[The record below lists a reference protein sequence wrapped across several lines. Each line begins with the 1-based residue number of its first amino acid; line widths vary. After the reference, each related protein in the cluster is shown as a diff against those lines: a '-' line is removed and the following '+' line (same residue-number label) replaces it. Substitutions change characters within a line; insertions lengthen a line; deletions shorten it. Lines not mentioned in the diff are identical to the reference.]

1 MPVPLLPC
9 RYRLPASADSA
20 VVRAF
25 AREVAR
31 EFALPPQL
39 GEILHHR
46 GLTSL
51 DQVQKFL
58 YPQLAM
64 LPSPDSM
71 KGMGPAVACILAACQ
86 RGKPIFIHGDYD
98 VDGISATALLI
109 SFFGEIG
116 MKAAFYIP
124 NRLEEGYGL
133 SRESIDRLLA
143 LADPGQ
149 LDRPGRLEGGVLI
162 SVDCGITAV
171 SEVAYAQ
178 GLGLRVVITDHHE
191 PKEELPG
198 AEAILDPKQ
207 PGCGFPFAELAGVG
221 VAFFLVIAL
230 RKALVEAGLIATT
243 AVPNLKKY
251 LDLVALGTVADVV
264 PLTGVNRILVRAGLE
279 VLSAKNR
286 FGVLSLCELCGI
298 ADHQVLAEDIAFKLA
313 PRLNAAGRFGVPL
326 TGVRLLLADSLEQ
339 SRQLATELEQLNRE
353 RKQLEQ
359 AILPLIAGQCGPQI
373 EAGAE
378 GLVVYQPGCHPGI
391 SGILASRI
399 GDSHRLPTIIFTDE
413 FQQGAGEARLKGSGR
428 SIPGVNLFQLL
439 EQCSP
444 WIEQFGGHAMAVG
457 LSIKKSQLESFV
469 QAFHRQAAVQRPQ
482 LPPAGQVAIDFH
494 LQDRSQLDQ
503 GLVQSLQLLQPF
515 GEGNPEPVF
524 LLSGE
529 LLLQPREI
537 KGHLAFSIRGD
548 RRVFPGIGFHLA
560 DPCRDFHQ
568 PVDLVFQL
576 KRSWYKGVG
585 RDQIQAL
592 HLISI

>member
-1 MPVPLLPC
+1 MPAPRPPSRYLLP
-9 RYRLPASADSA
+9 ANADSA
-20 VVRAF
+20 EVRAF
-25 AREVAR
+25 ASQVAR
-31 EFALPPQL
+31 EFSLPPQL

-46 GLTSL
+46 GVTTL
-51 DQVQKFL
+51 DQVQQFL

-64 LPSPDSM
+64 LPSPETM

-86 RGKPIFIHGDYD
+86 TGKPIFIHGDYD
-98 VDGISATALLI
+98 VDGISATALLLT
-109 SFFGEIG
+109 FFGEIG
-116 MKAAFYIP
+116 IEATCYIP

-133 SRESIDRLLA
+133 SRGSIDRLLA
-143 LADPGQ
+143 LTDPGQ
-149 LDRPGRLEGGVLI
+149 LDQIRGGVLI
-162 SVDCGITAV
+162 TVDCGITAIA
-171 SEVAYAQ
+171 EVAYAQ

-207 PGCGFPFAELAGVG
+207 PGCGFPFAQLAGVG
-221 VAFFLVIAL
+221 VAFFLIIAL
-230 RKALVEAGLIATT
+230 RRALVEGGLIATT

-264 PLTGVNRILVRAGLE
+264 PLIGVNRILVRAGLE

-286 FGVLSLCELCGI
+286 FGVFSLCELCGI

-313 PRLNAAGRFGVPL
+313 PRINAAGRFGVPL
-326 TGVRLLLADSLEQ
+326 TGVELLLADSLEQ
-339 SRQLATELEQLNRE
+339 SRQLAIELEQLNQE

-359 AILPLIAGQCGPQI
+359 AILPLLAGQCGPQI
-373 EAGAE
+373 EAGAD

-391 SGILASRI
+391 SGILASKI
-399 GDSHRLPTIIFTDE
+399 GESHRRPTIIFTDE
-413 FQQGAGEARLKGSGR
+413 LQQGAGEARLKGSGR

-439 EQCSP
+439 DQCSP
-444 WIEQFGGHAMAVG
+444 WIEQYGGHAMAVG
-457 LSIKKSQLESFV
+457 LSIKKSQLEPFV
-469 QAFHRQAAVQRPQ
+469 QAFHRQARMQRPTP
-482 LPPAGQVAIDFH
+482 PPAGQVAIDFH
-494 LQDRSQLDQ
+494 LRDTSQLDQ

-524 LLSGE
+524 LLTGE

-537 KGHLAFSIRGD
+537 KGHLAFNLRGD
-548 RRVFPGIGFHLA
+548 RQLFPGIGFHLA
-560 DPCRDFHQ
+560 EAGRNFHQ

-592 HLISI
+592 HLIPV

>member
-1 MPVPLLPC
+1 MTPT
-9 RYRLPASADSA
+9 RYRLPANADSA
-20 VVRAF
+20 EVRAF

-39 GEILHHR
+39 GELLHHR

-51 DQVQKFL
+51 DQVQAFL

-64 LPSPDSM
+64 LPSPDGM

-98 VDGISATALLI
+98 VDGISATALLV
-109 SFFGEIG
+109 SFLGEIG
-116 MKAAFYIP
+116 IAAAYYIP

-133 SRESIDRLLA
+133 SRASIDRLLT
-143 LADPGQ
+143 LASPGQ
-149 LDRPGRLEGGVLI
+149 IDRIRGGVLI

-171 SEVAYAQ
+171 GEVAYAQ

-191 PKEELPG
+191 PKEELPE

-207 PGCGFPFAELAGVG
+207 PGCGFPFAQMAGVG
-221 VAFFLVIAL
+221 VAFFLIIAL

-286 FGVLSLCELCGI
+286 FGVLSLCEICGM

-313 PRLNAAGRFGVPL
+313 PRINAAGRFGVPL
-326 TGVRLLLADSLEQ
+326 TGVRLLLADTLEQ
-339 SRQLATELEQLNRE
+339 SRQLAAELEQMNQQ

-359 AILPLIAGQCGPQI
+359 AILPLIAGQCGHQI
-373 EAGAE
+373 EAGAD
-378 GLVVYQPGCHPGI
+378 GLVVYQQGCHPGI

-399 GDSHRLPTIIFTDE
+399 SDSHLRPTIIFTDDY
-413 FQQGAGEARLKGSGR
+413 QRGAGEARLKGSGR
-428 SIPGVNLFQLL
+428 SIPGVNLFQIL

-457 LSIKKSQLESFV
+457 LSIKKSQLELFV
-469 QAFHRQAAVQRPQ
+469 QAFQRQATVQRPSP
-482 LPPAGQVAIDFH
+482 PPAGQVAIDFH
-494 LQDRSQLDQ
+494 LQDKSQLDQ

-524 LLSGE
+524 LLTGE

-537 KGHLAFSIRGD
+537 KGHLAFNIRGA
-548 RRVFPGIGFHLA
+548 RHLYPGIGFHLA
-560 DPCRDFHQ
+560 DAGHSFHQ

-576 KRSWYKGVG
+576 KRSWYKGVE

-592 HLISI
+592 HLISL